1 MPELYQSVLHFFMDP
16 THTLIQHI
24 GLQILQVL
32 KFQLLANAL
41 VVLAMMIWAYQRVQH
56 ADMFRWRTLF
66 SLASFAGFFVLFN
79 YAMQHPQAFYAWL
92 KTTLFYASDSL
103 MELVQGS
110 LKASS
115 QALGLDTQQLNL
127 EFLINQTFHTLVW
140 ILSEITHQQSHAN
153 PSMFLTGALILSQG
167 VLLTLILALVLIV
180 SIEIYLWLA
189 FGALM
194 LPLGFFV
201 ATRSMLW
208 LYLKK
213 CTALS
218 LYQPI
223 VFLVAFYNAHVVQT
237 LISTIPM
244 HADNAHAPIGS
255 SVILVVSSLLV
266 LFLVC
271 RVPHFIHAF
280 FRTQGVFKDIV
291 SMVALSKGALL
302 QNVGRVGRVGHTSL
316 VESSNTETQES
327 HHWSQKPSFKIQTLS
342 EPSIDIRQTR

>member
-1 MPELYQSVLHFFMDP
+1 MDP
-16 THTLIQHI
+16 THALIQHI
-24 GLQILQVL
+24 GLQMLQVV

-79 YAMQHPQAFYAWL
+79 YAMQHPQAFYTWL
-92 KTTLFYASDSL
+92 KTTIFYASDSL
-103 MELVQGS
+103 MELVQES
-110 LKASS
+110 LKASG
-115 QALGLDTQQLNL
+115 QTLGLDAQQLSL

-140 ILSEITHQQSHAN
+140 ILSEITHQQTNAN
-153 PSMFLTGALILSQG
+153 PSMLLMGALILSQG
-167 VLLTLILALVLIV
+167 ALLTLILVLVLIV

-237 LISTIPM
+237 LISTIPT
-244 HADNAHAPIGS
+244 HLDNAHAPIGS

-271 RVPHFIHAF
+271 RVPHFIHSLF
-280 FRTQGVFKDIV
+280 HTQGTLQDMI
-291 SMVALSKGALL
+291 SMATLSKSALL
-302 QNVGRVGRVGHTSL
+302 QSVGCVEHTSL
-316 VESSNTETQES
+316 VDSNNTETQES
-327 HHWSQKPSFKIQTLS
+327 RHWSQKPSFKIQTLS
-342 EPSIDIRQTR
+342 EPSIDIRQTHQGWVCQ